1 MFFQTGPVAIACASD
16 NELNRCPW
24 STCQKRGCDS
34 GNPNKPTQLSLP
46 RNQLEKWPHMM
57 TTKKIDKIHFIL
69 QRMGTSVAGGIAKQ
83 PFQKPAPATIA
94 VFALSKVAFLQMVS
108 IGRMASIGKRKR
120 GNNRIDHCRANGL
133 TEPIDKSKVSGS
145 RTMTMT
151 HDCQHDDCYPSNG
164 GWLGDRSRKSIDA
177 DPDR

>member
-1 MFFQTGPVAIACASD
+1 MPEENPCNTKTIVLPFGKSMFFQTGPVAIACASD

-69 QRMGTSVAGGIAKQ
+69 QRMGTSVAGGSLNNRFKNRLQQ
-83 PFQKPAPATIA
+83 PSPCLLSQRWLFCEWYRLDEWHRLEKENAATIESITA
-94 VFALSKVAFLQMVS
+94 APMV
-108 IGRMASIGKRKR
+108 
-120 GNNRIDHCRANGL
+120 
-133 TEPIDKSKVSGS
+133 
-145 RTMTMT
+145 
-151 HDCQHDDCYPSNG
+151 
-164 GWLGDRSRKSIDA
+164 
-177 DPDR
+177 

>member
-1 MFFQTGPVAIACASD
+1 MPEENPCNTKTIVLPFGKSMFFQTGPVAIACASD

-69 QRMGTSVAGGIAKQ
+69 QRMGTSVAGGS
-83 PFQKPAPATIA
+83 
-94 VFALSKVAFLQMVS
+94 L
-108 IGRMASIGKRKR
+108 
-120 GNNRIDHCRANGL
+120 NNRFKNRLQQPSPCLLSLKGGFFANG
-133 TEPIDKSKVSGS
+133 IDWTNGIDWKKKT
-145 RTMTMT
+145 R
-151 HDCQHDDCYPSNG
+151 QQSN
-164 GWLGDRSRKSIDA
+164 RSLPRQWFDGTN
-177 DPDR
+177 